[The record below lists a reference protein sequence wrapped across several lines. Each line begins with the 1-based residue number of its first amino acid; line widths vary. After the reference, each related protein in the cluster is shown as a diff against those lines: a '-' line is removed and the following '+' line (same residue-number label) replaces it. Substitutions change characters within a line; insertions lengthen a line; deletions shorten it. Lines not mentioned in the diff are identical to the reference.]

1 MSVIL
6 RCTFKNFSQLC
17 LWAASYNSQCFMIT
31 CLLGWLSLLQA
42 ALLVQDK
49 DSHGR
54 LRHIFDNNF
63 VSTFLAL
70 SLQLVYAVPVSCL
83 LSLLNLSQSSWFAN
97 SKNVYTGQECFKAGW
112 IFRASFWYT
121 LAMIVHLVQNPFAFT
136 DVAHWGVELT
146 HLLLMVNLK
155 EFYLSSI
162 FSFNCI

>member
-70 SLQLVYAVPVSCL
+70 SPAGICSPCILSPLSTQPESKFLVCKFKECLYWARMFQGRLDFQGQLLVHFGDDSASCTEP
-83 LSLLNLSQSSWFAN
+83 F
-97 SKNVYTGQECFKAGW
+97 CF
-112 IFRASFWYT
+112 Y
-121 LAMIVHLVQNPFAFT
+121 
-136 DVAHWGVELT
+136 
-146 HLLLMVNLK
+146 
-155 EFYLSSI
+155 
-162 FSFNCI
+162 